1 MGFGNKNAIK
11 AGSLEV
17 DKSKVDV
24 VKKERRRCWFRFSCV
39 GCCIPSRSKLDRS
52 ICCNGNTSTQ
62 NGNFVF
68 HMILFVR
75 FRNYVPFDIN

>member
-24 VKKERRRCWFRFSCV
+24 VKKERRRRCCFRFSFI
-39 GCCIPSRSKLDRS
+39 GCCKPSRSKFESS

-62 NGNFVF
+62 NGNFIF
-68 HMILFVR
+68 HVI
-75 FRNYVPFDIN
+75 